1 VERDDLDLWRETE
14 KALEGVED
22 DDETTFTNKTMLGKP
37 KESFTYLVI
46 KPWKTCYIFHI
57 YGK

>member
-22 DDETTFTNKTMLGKP
+22 DDEKTFTNKTMLGKP
-37 KESFTYLVI
+37 
-46 KPWKTCYIFHI
+46 
-57 YGK
+57 